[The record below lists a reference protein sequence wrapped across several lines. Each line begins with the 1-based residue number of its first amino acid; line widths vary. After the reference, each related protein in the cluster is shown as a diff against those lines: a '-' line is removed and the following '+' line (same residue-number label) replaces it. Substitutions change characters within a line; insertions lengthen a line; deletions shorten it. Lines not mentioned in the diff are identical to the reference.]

1 MAAKE
6 LQLVEKEQEMAARGL
21 QLVAKKLQMA
31 VKELKMVAKVLELKM
46 AVAKVLELKVA
57 KAPEAIPMAR
67 AKGKALA
74 KSVEHGLEMEL
85 EPEPVGSPRQASA
98 SLLLGLQQEL
108 AQP

>member
-31 VKELKMVAKVLELKM
+31 AKELKMVAKVLKLKM
-46 AVAKVLELKVA
+46 AAKVLELKV
-57 KAPEAIPMAR
+57 AR

-74 KSVEHGLEMEL
+74 KSAEHGLEMEL
-85 EPEPVGSPRQASA
+85 ELEPVGSPRQASA
-98 SLLLGLQQEL
+98 SSLLGFQQEL